1 MERELWNELYRLV
14 VASDNLPWRGLY
26 RCWEIA
32 VVYYWAVLHDR
43 PVRWACD
50 VKNWTLTPP
59 RPLPAQSTVSRRLRS
74 RHVKQL
80 LTAVESQLRGDP
92 AQWWAQRVDSKPL
105 PVGSHSKDRQARWG
119 RAGKAFAKGY
129 KLHTIWGGAPLPS
142 GWRIESM
149 NVGDALA
156 ARRMLGELPGGG
168 YIVGDKQ
175 YDSNPLHKTAA
186 QAAFQIVAQQK
197 RVGKQLGHRPHEPAR
212 LRSLELVQQ
221 PFGKALLRY
230 RDEIERIFGTL
241 TCTAAGLGPLPA
253 WVRGLQRV
261 HLWVQAK
268 LTINALRIL
277 RQTRQPPLAV
287 A

>member
-1 MERELWNELYRLV
+1 
-14 VASDNLPWRGLY
+14 
-26 RCWEIA
+26 
-32 VVYYWAVLHDR
+32 
-43 PVRWACD
+43 
-50 VKNWTLTPP
+50 
-59 RPLPAQSTVSRRLRS
+59 
-74 RHVKQL
+74 
-80 LTAVESQLRGDP
+80 
-92 AQWWAQRVDSKPL
+92 
-105 PVGSHSKDRQARWG
+105 VGSHSKDRQARWG
-119 RAGKAFAKGY
+119 RAGKGFAKGY
-129 KLHTIWGGAPLPS
+129 KLHTIWGEEPLPS

-156 ARRMLGELPGGG
+156 ARRMIRELPGGG
-168 YIVGDKQ
+168 YLVGDKQ

-186 QAAFQIVAQQK
+186 QAGFQIVAQQK
-197 RVGKQLGHRPHEPAR
+197 RKGKQLGHRPHEPAR
-212 LRSLELVQQ
+212 LRSLELVKQ

-253 WVRGLQRV
+253 WVRSPERV

-277 RQTRQPPLAV
+277 RQKRLPLAV